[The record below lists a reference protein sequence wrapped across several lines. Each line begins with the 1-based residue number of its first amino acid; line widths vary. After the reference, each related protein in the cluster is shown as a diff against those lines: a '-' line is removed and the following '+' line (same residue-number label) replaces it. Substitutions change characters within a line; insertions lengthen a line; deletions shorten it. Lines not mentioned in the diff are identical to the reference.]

1 MKKKIGK
8 IIKKKETRDLEKE
21 LKGRHPIQFIQL
33 RPSDFKPANKKANG
47 SKD

>member
-8 IIKKKETRDLEKE
+8 IVKKREQEAEE
-21 LKGRHPIQFIQL
+21 LRLKNRRPIQFIEL